1 MLTIAKI
8 RDAENNIKPH
18 VIETPLVYSDS
29 LSKKTNHNVYL
40 KLESQQYTS
49 SFKPR
54 PAFNS
59 ILTNLKDA
67 KEKGVLTSSSG
78 NFAQAVAFASQ
89 KLGVSVQIVM
99 MRAASHYKKTRTKSF
114 GAHIIECGNSFEE
127 RVQTLK
133 RAHEET
139 DRVLLHQYDTYET
152 MAGDATVATEILRQF
167 SEDFAVICCTSGG
180 GLTAGVGFATK
191 ELRPTCKVYG
201 VLPHTHAWPIQNSE
215 NPNTEPTIAD
225 ALVPA
230 KAGNHTYP
238 IVQKYVDDMTYATNP
253 EIREAMRALCFE
265 QRLMVEPGGAASVA
279 ALLAN
284 KFSNLNSNVICIIS
298 GANIDFPDFVK
309 LIS

>member
-8 RDAENNIKPH
+8 REAENNIKPH
-18 VIETPLVYSDS
+18 VIETPLVYSHY
-29 LSKKTNHNVYL
+29 LSQKINRNVYL

-78 NFAQAVAFASQ
+78 NFAQAVAFASH
-89 KLGVSVQIVM
+89 KLGVSAQIVM
-99 MRAASHYKKTRTKSF
+99 MQAASHYKKSRTKSF
-114 GAHIIECGNSFEE
+114 GANIIECGNSFEE

-133 RAHEET
+133 RVHEET
-139 DRVLLHQYDTYET
+139 GYVLLHQYDTYET

-167 SEDFAVICCTSGG
+167 SEDFSMICCTSGG

-191 ELRPTCKVYG
+191 QLRPNCKVYG
-201 VLPHTHAWPIQNSE
+201 VLPHTHGWPIQNSE
-215 NPNTEPTIAD
+215 NTNTEPTIAD

-238 IVQKYVDDMTYATNP
+238 IVQKYVDDMTYVTNQ
-253 EIREAMRALCFE
+253 EIREAMHALCFE
-265 QRLMVEPGGAASVA
+265 QRLVVEPGGAASVA

-284 KFSNLNSNVICIIS
+284 KFSNLKSNVICIIS